1 MLQTCVG
8 IGKKNVL
15 NARGLEKLGRSLG
28 SGFQAPSRFPH
39 PLLTQSIMLK
49 LLLLTLLPAVA
60 TAETPL
66 LSDDY
71 LLHALLHEGVAR
83 RARALQPGGGP
94 PPGGGGGGGGG
105 GPGSSLAPGAVS
117 STTCPAY
124 TCTTAGGGN
133 YMTRSLTLN
142 TATGVFSGSLT
153 TNGCPNHAGAY
164 QYSGVLDARVPA
176 ASASCQTWTLP
187 VSGYVAGVA
196 TAAPLRSSIGYT
208 ISGGEAIYGPMD
220 AGFTLGQ
227 VTTTSCGSCPAGTDT
242 RFCAAYIERACGTA
256 ALKGNTSASMHML
269 LSDCGGHAGY
279 HNHESLSCEYSA
291 AAAGHSG
298 LVAVLLDGRGVYGQY
313 ESTGVRPT
321 DLDACGGHMGPTPAT
336 TVGADTYPS
345 TASTYHYHMT
355 TEAPFVA
362 GCFGPVTSLAA
373 AKALYPSCAAG
384 GAACVC
390 SSAATCTCSA
400 GQVMGATCTAL
411 GSVAAYT
418 LDCPVYRMGA
428 NSQGTI
434 NANDPSCVPC
444 AGNCA
449 TPSGSGSGSGS
460 TTSAGSNPASSSS
473 VVVGAAVGGTLGA
486 LVLAAGAYY
495 MLKARAAKPPAVAR
509 APTGGPGSV

>member
-1 MLQTCVG
+1 M
-8 IGKKNVL
+8 
-15 NARGLEKLGRSLG
+15 AHGLFNLAAAL
-28 SGFQAPSRFPH
+28 
-39 PLLTQSIMLK
+39 PL
-49 LLLLTLLPAVA
+49 AVA
-60 TAETPL
+60 VVVAALAVAWLLAQCPPPPALPTP
-66 LSDDY
+66 
-71 LLHALLHEGVAR
+71 ALLQAAG
-83 RARALQPGGGP
+83 
-94 PPGGGGGGGGG
+94 
-105 GPGSSLAPGAVS
+105 
-117 STTCPAY
+117 TTCPALS
-124 TCTTAGGGN
+124 
-133 YMTRSLTLN
+133 RSTLPL
-142 TATGVFSGSLT
+142 VFSGSLT

-164 QYSGVLDARVPA
+164 QYNGVLDARVPA

-187 VSGYVAGVA
+187 VSGYVAGA
-196 TAAPLRSSIGYT
+196 AKAAPLRSSIGYT

-256 ALKGNTSASMHML
+256 ALRGNTSASMHML

-279 HNHESLSCEYSA
+279 HNHESLSCEYTA

-336 TVGADTYPS
+336 TVGAD
-345 TASTYHYHMT
+345 TYHYHMT

-400 GQVMGATCTAL
+400 GQVMGATH
-411 GSVAAYT
+411 G
-418 LDCPVYRMGA
+418 
-428 NSQGTI
+428 QG
-434 NANDPSCVPC
+434 
-444 AGNCA
+444 G
-449 TPSGSGSGSGS
+449 
-460 TTSAGSNPASSSS
+460 
-473 VVVGAAVGGTLGA
+473 
-486 LVLAAGAYY
+486 
-495 MLKARAAKPPAVAR
+495 
-509 APTGGPGSV
+509 PTGLLLEPFSHTKCAHPALFP